1 MGVTQQM
8 RPELD
13 QALVH
18 TCPESIES
26 SHHRGCS
33 LELNQRAVLVG
44 SNLNSFVGSTANR
57 QKVNSAKQSDPIV
70 VRRSRS
76 QIMLYC

>member
-44 SNLNSFVGSTANR
+44 SNLNSFVGSAANR
-57 QKVNSAKQSDPIV
+57 QKVNPAKRSDPKV

>member
-13 QALVH
+13 QAIVH

-26 SHHRGCS
+26 SHHRGYSIELS
-33 LELNQRAVLVG
+33 LRAILVSLNLG
-44 SNLNSFVGSTANR
+44 SSVVSTANR
-57 QKVNSAKQSDPIV
+57 QKVNPAKQSDPKV